1 MIISSGE
8 ESMHIPFVDLHAQ
21 YLSIKEEVDAAIH
34 EVLDSSAYILG
45 PAVTA
50 FEKSFAEYIG
60 TQYAI
65 GVDSG
70 TQAIELALRAIGLQ
84 AGDEVILPANT
95 FIATALPVSRLG
107 AKPVLVDINEQT
119 YNITAENIEKAITK
133 KTRAILPVHLYG
145 QPVAELEAILDL
157 AQAHHLEVIEDA
169 CQAHGAYLG
178 SKRAGSFGKA
188 AAFSFYPGKN
198 LGAYG
203 DAGMVVTNDPAVAE
217 QVKQLRNYGQS
228 KKYHHDQIGFNHRMD
243 SIQAAVLNV
252 KLKYLDGWNAARR
265 NHAARYIEALSQV
278 YGVIT
283 PSVPQNVEPIWH
295 IFALRSKQRDQLI
308 SYLEDND
315 ISTGIHYPIPI
326 HLQPAYANL
335 GYHAGDFPVTEQI
348 AQEQLS
354 LPMYAELDATMID
367 YVTQKVSDFSNSSM
381 NK

>member
-1 MIISSGE
+1 
-8 ESMHIPFVDLHAQ
+8 
-21 YLSIKEEVDAAIH
+21 
-34 EVLDSSAYILG
+34 
-45 PAVTA
+45 
-50 FEKSFAEYIG
+50 
-60 TQYAI
+60 
-65 GVDSG
+65 
-70 TQAIELALRAIGLQ
+70 
-84 AGDEVILPANT
+84 
-95 FIATALPVSRLG
+95 
-107 AKPVLVDINEQT
+107 
-119 YNITAENIEKAITK
+119 
-133 KTRAILPVHLYG
+133 
-145 QPVAELEAILDL
+145 
-157 AQAHHLEVIEDA
+157 
-169 CQAHGAYLG
+169 
-178 SKRAGSFGKA
+178 
-188 AAFSFYPGKN
+188 
-198 LGAYG
+198 
-203 DAGMVVTNDPAVAE
+203 MVVTNDPAVAE

>member
-1 MIISSGE
+1 
-8 ESMHIPFVDLHAQ
+8 MHIPFVDLHAQ

>member
-1 MIISSGE
+1 
-8 ESMHIPFVDLHAQ
+8 MHIPFVDLHAQ

-119 YNITAENIEKAITK
+119 YNITTENIEKAITK

-178 SKRAGSFGKA
+178 SKRVGSFGKA
-188 AAFSFYPGKN
+188 TAFSFYP
-198 LGAYG
+198 
-203 DAGMVVTNDPAVAE
+203 
-217 QVKQLRNYGQS
+217 
-228 KKYHHDQIGFNHRMD
+228 
-243 SIQAAVLNV
+243 
-252 KLKYLDGWNAARR
+252 
-265 NHAARYIEALSQV
+265 
-278 YGVIT
+278 
-283 PSVPQNVEPIWH
+283 
-295 IFALRSKQRDQLI
+295 
-308 SYLEDND
+308 
-315 ISTGIHYPIPI
+315 
-326 HLQPAYANL
+326 
-335 GYHAGDFPVTEQI
+335 
-348 AQEQLS
+348 
-354 LPMYAELDATMID
+354 
-367 YVTQKVSDFSNSSM
+367 
-381 NK
+381 